1 MSLYIGKWTAKV
13 KNSVL
18 QLDGATFEVLVV
30 RKKIK
35 NMYLRVKPDGQV
47 AVSAPLRISDKHI
60 IDFIRLKKSWIIKQ
74 IQKQDTR
81 RQSTAAPNTVWW
93 LGSIKPILVEAGAR
107 NTAEMRGNAIC
118 LTVKD
123 RNSKEMRD
131 DVLEQWMRKQ
141 AAVIFNEQMNRI
153 FRQVFAGYDIPMP
166 KLYLRK
172 MKTLWGSCTPSK
184 NKITLNTELIKY
196 DIRYIEY
203 VVLHELTHLLY
214 IHHDDDFYGF
224 LSLHMPDW
232 KARRT
237 ELNNHSG
244 RVEF

>member
-1 MSLYIGKWTAKV
+1 MKA
-13 KNSVL
+13 SVL
-18 QLDGATFEVLVV
+18 QLDGENVELLVM

-35 NMYLRVKPDGQV
+35 NMYLRVNPNGQV
-47 AVSAPLRISDKHI
+47 AVSAPWRISDKQI
-60 IDFIRLKKSWIIKQ
+60 ADFIRLKQDWIAKQ
-74 IQKQDTR
+74 IQKHHMR
-81 RQSTAAPNTVWW
+81 RQENTDPNKVWW
-93 LGSIKPILVEAGAR
+93 LGSIKPIVVEAGDK
-107 NTAEMRGNAIC
+107 NTAELRDNLLC

-123 RNSKEMRD
+123 VNSKEMRD
-131 DVLEQWMRKQ
+131 NLLEQWMRQQ
-141 AAVIFNEQMNRI
+141 AAVIFQELMNRV
-153 FRQVFAGYDIPMP
+153 FQQVFAEYGIPMP

-184 NKITLNTELIKY
+184 NKITLNTALIKY
-196 DIRYIEY
+196 DIRFIEY

-244 RVEF
+244 RMEF